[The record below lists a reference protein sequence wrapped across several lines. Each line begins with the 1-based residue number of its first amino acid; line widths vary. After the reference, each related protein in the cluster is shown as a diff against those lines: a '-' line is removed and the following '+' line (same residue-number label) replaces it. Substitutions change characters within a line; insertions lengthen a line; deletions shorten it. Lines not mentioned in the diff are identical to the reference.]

1 MKEQPIYHEPRD
13 NEEKDEKRRRRS
25 QKKKVNMA
33 WRVLKIWG
41 ICLAVAAG
49 VLCLFLARKVG
60 TPILAMYVDAE
71 KLVSE
76 SSPKTFRSEQTT
88 IIYDS
93 NNEVLKKLKGEKDV
107 YYLSYD
113 QIPDAAKLA
122 IISIEDRRGQG
133 CSFTADPSWKHYDGR
148 QHHHSA
154 AGQKYLFEL

>member
-13 NEEKDEKRRRRS
+13 NEERDEKRRRRS

-122 IISIEDRRGQG
+122 IISIEDKKFASHRGE
-133 CSFTADPSWKHYDGR
+133 
-148 QHHHSA
+148 
-154 AGQKYLFEL
+154 YLFEL